1 MNYILTWFL
10 FFFIYS
16 TLGWVIETTLVM
28 YQTKKFVDRGFLIGP
43 YIPIYGFGSILMIL
57 YLTQYKDNIITV
69 FLLGVIICSILEYLT
84 SYIMEVLFKTRWWD
98 YSNEKF
104 NLNGRICGKN
114 CLLFGLGG
122 IIIIYLIQPI
132 LEKIIK
138 LIPNIIFIPLTI
150 ILISIFIIDLIISLN
165 VINKFKN
172 TLTDKDLKKD
182 STIEFSNAV
191 GEFLTNNHKVL
202 EKRLYQAFPN
212 INLDKFIEI
221 KNDIKE
227 ELEEFKDDLKDLIKK
242 DKD

>member
-16 TLGWVIETTLVM
+16 ILGWAIETTLVM
-28 YQTKKFVDRGFLIGP
+28 YKTKKFVDRGFLIGP

-172 TLTDKDLKKD
+172 TLSDKDLKKD

>member
-16 TLGWVIETTLVM
+16 ILGWAIETTLVM

-132 LEKIIK
+132 LEKIIR

-172 TLTDKDLKKD
+172 TLSDKDLKKD

>member
-16 TLGWVIETTLVM
+16 ILGWAIETTLVM

-172 TLTDKDLKKD
+172 TLSDKDLKKD

-242 DKD
+242 DKE

>member
-16 TLGWVIETTLVM
+16 ILGWAIETTLVM

-43 YIPIYGFGSILMIL
+43 YIPIYGCGSILMIL

-84 SYIMEVLFKTRWWD
+84 SYIMEILFKTRWWD

-172 TLTDKDLKKD
+172 TLSDKDLKKD